1 MLGLDPYNGKKTVPG
16 LTTNDREQRHTM
28 PLKGEMPKKRRKNN
42 YARDDQQSSGSEGNI
57 DYEIDYVL
65 GSSERKRSGS
75 RGNQGIEE
83 EDLDAIIRKIE
94 REFISN
100 RTKKKK

>member
-1 MLGLDPYNGKKTVPG
+1 MLGLDPYSGKKTVPG
-16 LTTNDREQRHTM
+16 LTSNDREQRHT
-28 PLKGEMPKKRRKNN
+28 MPKKRRKNN